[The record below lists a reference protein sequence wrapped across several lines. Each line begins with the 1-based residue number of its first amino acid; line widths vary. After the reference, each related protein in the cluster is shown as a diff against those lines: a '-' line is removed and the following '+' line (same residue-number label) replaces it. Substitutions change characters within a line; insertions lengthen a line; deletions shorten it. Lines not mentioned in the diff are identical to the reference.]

1 MLLLA
6 ETLLF
11 YSCNLHQ
18 PKESFLLGSHAG
30 AQQVT
35 GVSRFKFNG
44 QERPLLQEERA
55 LAVDSFLVVLVLS
68 ALPKIFRSEGVSL
81 FKLEASKMVGP
92 WVWATVVAWT
102 IALVAAL
109 VVGVLYTR
117 GSGRCTST
125 RRLDGKTAIIT
136 GASAGIGKET
146 ARDLA
151 GRGARVIL
159 ACRNTEK
166 AQKVANEIIAV
177 TGNQQV
183 LVRHVDTSNMSSVRK
198 FAYGILSSENNLHIL
213 INNAGI
219 PGYTTRKLTSEGLEM
234 AMATNHFGHFLLTNL
249 LLDLLKASAPSRVVN
264 VTSNAHWMCH
274 HLDTDDLNYKWRH
287 FPGWLPSYG
296 QSKLSNILF
305 TLELSQRLE
314 GTGVTT
320 NSVHPGV
327 VNTEI
332 FWKEGWKIIN
342 FYAVIAAWIMAKD
355 EKLGAQPVVYL
366 AVSEEV
372 DNVSGKYFVDC
383 KEAPSS
389 TLAQDPA
396 LAKRLWGASEKL
408 VDLHS

>member
-1 MLLLA
+1 
-6 ETLLF
+6 
-11 YSCNLHQ
+11 
-18 PKESFLLGSHAG
+18 
-30 AQQVT
+30 
-35 GVSRFKFNG
+35 
-44 QERPLLQEERA
+44 
-55 LAVDSFLVVLVLS
+55 
-68 ALPKIFRSEGVSL
+68 
-81 FKLEASKMVGP
+81 MVGP
-92 WVWATVVAWT
+92 WVWAWVWTNIVAWT
-102 IALVAAL
+102 IGLAAAL
-109 VVGVLYTR
+109 VIGVLYTR

-146 ARDLA
+146 ARDFA

-159 ACRNTEK
+159 ACRNVDK
-166 AQKVANEIIAV
+166 AQKVANEIIAD

-183 LVRHVDTSNMSSVRK
+183 YVRHVDTSDMSSVRK
-198 FAYGILSSENNLHIL
+198 FAYGVLSSESSLHIL

-219 PGYTTRKLTSEGLEM
+219 PGYTTKKLTPEGLEL

-274 HLDTDDLNYKWRH
+274 HLDTNDLNYNWRP

-296 QSKLSNILF
+296 QSKLANILF
-305 TLELSQRLE
+305 TLELCRRVR

-332 FWKEGWKIIN
+332 FGKEGWKIVNLPAIL
-342 FYAVIAAWIMAKD
+342 AAWIMAKD
-355 EKLGAQPVVYL
+355 EKLGAQPVIYL

-389 TLAQDPA
+389 TLAQDPI
-396 LAKRLWGASEKL
+396 LARRLWDASENL
-408 VDLHS
+408 VDLQS